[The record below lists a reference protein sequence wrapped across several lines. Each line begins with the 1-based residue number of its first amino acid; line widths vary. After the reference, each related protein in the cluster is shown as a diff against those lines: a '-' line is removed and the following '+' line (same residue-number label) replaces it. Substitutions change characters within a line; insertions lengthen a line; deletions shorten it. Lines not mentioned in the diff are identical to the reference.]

1 MVLSSYFFKTRK
13 LNKYFNKTENYFY
26 FSVNFPPVFPSATQY
41 YALFQETLELAID
54 ISDPE
59 GLPVTVSLEGNS
71 NEAVMHQ
78 NVLRWNVSSKSSTLF
93 SLKAT
98 DACQASATLNITVHL
113 DDCQCKNG
121 SCVPHPNKPRGSGFY
136 ECNCLPGF
144 SGSKCE
150 TNIDD
155 CQSSPCLRGIILSTF
170 SV

>member
-1 MVLSSYFFKTRK
+1 MFLST
-13 LNKYFNKTENYFY
+13 TE
-26 FSVNFPPVFPSATQY
+26 Y

-71 NEAVMHQ
+71 NEAVIHQ
-78 NVLRWNVSSKSSTLF
+78 NVLRWNVSSSSTTHF

-98 DACQASATLNITVHL
+98 DACQASATLNITVNSVE
-113 DDCQCKNG
+113 CPCKNG
-121 SCVPHPNKPRGSGFY
+121 SCAPHPNKPRGSGLY

-170 SV
+170 IV

>member
-1 MVLSSYFFKTRK
+1 MFSSTTR
-13 LNKYFNKTENYFY
+13 
-26 FSVNFPPVFPSATQY
+26 Y

-71 NEAVMHQ
+71 KEAVMRQ
-78 NVLRWNVSSKSSTLF
+78 NVLRWKVSSDSSTHF

-98 DACQASATLNITVHL
+98 DACQASATLNITVNL
-113 DDCQCKNG
+113 VDCQCKNG
-121 SCVPHPNKPRGSGFY
+121 SCVPHPNEPRGSGFY
-136 ECNCLPGF
+136 ECKCLPGF

-150 TNIDD
+150 KNIDD
-155 CQSSPCLRGIILSTF
+155 CQSSPCLRGNILSTF